1 MAATSSLLWTRASTL
16 PVPSFFAAWEAPAR
30 GAPAADACPAE
41 AAAALSSFR
50 LWMEPTQSM
59 ATPAPQTPHATA
71 SGRPP
76 AVSDAHSRALPTA
89 MAATPPTIMG
99 LDDLL
104 LAVLL

>member
-1 MAATSSLLWTRASTL
+1 M
-16 PVPSFFAAWEAPAR
+16 
-30 GAPAADACPAE
+30 
-41 AAAALSSFR
+41 
-50 LWMEPTQSM
+50 
-59 ATPAPQTPHATA
+59 PAPQTPHATA

>member
-1 MAATSSLLWTRASTL
+1 M
-16 PVPSFFAAWEAPAR
+16 
-30 GAPAADACPAE
+30 
-41 AAAALSSFR
+41 
-50 LWMEPTQSM
+50 
-59 ATPAPQTPHATA
+59 PAPQTPYATA

-76 AVSDAHSRALPTA
+76 AVSDAHRRALPTA